1 MFAIFRDV
9 LCRGAAAEGSQG
21 QDRGPRRGS
30 RAGVEAG
37 SAPPLD
43 HISEI
48 LRPEGARRILS
59 RFCFLR
65 TPSGCGSSLQ
75 SLTRGSALKRLPLA
89 TFFHAFS
96 VFLVCSHVAVSSAAS
111 VVAQRQTY
119 PKEIRGYK
127 VERAAV
133 ELKSTAETKKPSKVD
148 KSSAGGQDSASSS
161 TRDDSSSNPAST
173 ASSNAGSDV
182 DQLITFGSPSIARVT
197 PLGITF
203 NVPVV
208 VAPIK
213 QSGHV
218 DFLLF
223 EDMMVN
229 EHSVEID
236 EYHRAFDL
244 PTKKP
249 LTLREPLRFF
259 IYTPVAALAA
269 VGEWSNSRETWPV
282 TGRVYV
288 CGKYKKFL
296 FSFKRCVPVEL
307 NLTMRNP
314 LRGQ

>member
-1 MFAIFRDV
+1 MA
-9 LCRGAAAEGSQG
+9 QG
-21 QDRGPRRGS
+21 
-30 RAGVEAG
+30 
-37 SAPPLD
+37 
-43 HISEI
+43 
-48 LRPEGARRILS
+48 
-59 RFCFLR
+59 
-65 TPSGCGSSLQ
+65 
-75 SLTRGSALKRLPLA
+75 
-89 TFFHAFS
+89 
-96 VFLVCSHVAVSSAAS
+96 
-111 VVAQRQTY
+111 QTY

-133 ELKSTAETKKPSKVD
+133 ELKSTEKKKPSKSGN
-148 KSSAGGQDSASSS
+148 SSAGAQDGASS
-161 TRDDSSSNPAST
+161 THDNSSNQTST
-173 ASSNAGSDV
+173 ASSKAVSAV

-213 QSGHV
+213 QSGKV

-229 EHSVEID
+229 HHSIEID
-236 EYHRAFDL
+236 EYNRAFDL

-249 LTLREPLRFF
+249 LTLNEPLRFF
-259 IYTPVAALAA
+259 IYTPIAALAA
-269 VGEWSNSRETWPV
+269 VGEWSDSRETWPV

-296 FSFKRCVPVEL
+296 LSFKRCVPVEL

>member
-1 MFAIFRDV
+1 MKVRSFYPIALICVIASNAI
-9 LCRGAAAEGSQG
+9 
-21 QDRGPRRGS
+21 
-30 RAGVEAG
+30 
-37 SAPPLD
+37 
-43 HISEI
+43 
-48 LRPEGARRILS
+48 
-59 RFCFLR
+59 
-65 TPSGCGSSLQ
+65 
-75 SLTRGSALKRLPLA
+75 
-89 TFFHAFS
+89 
-96 VFLVCSHVAVSSAAS
+96 
-111 VVAQRQTY
+111 AQRPY

-133 ELKSTAETKKPSKVD
+133 ELKSNDTKKPA
-148 KSSAGGQDSASSS
+148 KSDNAANANKDSGASGPSTGSSS
-161 TRDDSSSNPAST
+161 RQSSPATST
-173 ASSNAGSDV
+173 ASTDV
-182 DQLITFGSPSIARVT
+182 DQLIKFGSPSIARVT

-213 QSGHV
+213 QSGKV

-229 EHSVEID
+229 DHSIEID

-249 LTLREPLRFF
+249 LTLTEPLRFF

-282 TGRVYV
+282 KGRVYV
-288 CGKYKKFL
+288 CGKYRKFL
-296 FSFKRCVPVEL
+296 LSFKRCVPVEL

>member
-1 MFAIFRDV
+1 MKSNAFWFFGIF
-9 LCRGAAAEGSQG
+9 
-21 QDRGPRRGS
+21 
-30 RAGVEAG
+30 
-37 SAPPLD
+37 
-43 HISEI
+43 I
-48 LRPEGARRILS
+48 
-59 RFCFLR
+59 
-65 TPSGCGSSLQ
+65 CGIAWSN
-75 SLTRGSALKRLPLA
+75 AM
-89 TFFHAFS
+89 
-96 VFLVCSHVAVSSAAS
+96 
-111 VVAQRQTY
+111 AQPQTY

-133 ELKSTAETKKPSKVD
+133 ELKSIATKRPSKSDKPVKPTHDSRPSRPGDGSTSDQAGLASPTTDAHVD
-148 KSSAGGQDSASSS
+148 
-161 TRDDSSSNPAST
+161 R
-173 ASSNAGSDV
+173 
-182 DQLITFGSPSIARVT
+182 LITFGSPSIARVT

-213 QSGHV
+213 QSGKV

-223 EDMMVN
+223 EDMTVN
-229 EHSVEID
+229 DHSIEID

-244 PTKKP
+244 PTRKP

-269 VGEWSNSRETWPV
+269 AGEWSNSRETWPV

-296 FSFKRCVPVEL
+296 LSFKRCVPVEL

-314 LRGQ
+314 LRDS

>member
-1 MFAIFRDV
+1 M
-9 LCRGAAAEGSQG
+9 
-21 QDRGPRRGS
+21 
-30 RAGVEAG
+30 
-37 SAPPLD
+37 
-43 HISEI
+43 
-48 LRPEGARRILS
+48 
-59 RFCFLR
+59 
-65 TPSGCGSSLQ
+65 
-75 SLTRGSALKRLPLA
+75 
-89 TFFHAFS
+89 
-96 VFLVCSHVAVSSAAS
+96 
-111 VVAQRQTY
+111 AQRQAH

-133 ELKSTAETKKPSKVD
+133 ELKSNETKKPSKSD
-148 KSSAGGQDSASSS
+148 NAANANKDGGTSSS
-161 TRDDSSSNPAST
+161 SDGSSSGQSSPATST
-173 ASSNAGSDV
+173 TAADV

-203 NVPVV
+203 TVPVV

-213 QSGHV
+213 QSGKV

-223 EDMMVN
+223 EDMRVN
-229 EHSVEID
+229 DHSIEID

-249 LTLREPLRFF
+249 LTLKEPLRFF

-269 VGEWSNSRETWPV
+269 VGEWSNSKETWPV
-282 TGRVYV
+282 TGRVFV

>member
-1 MFAIFRDV
+1 MFCA
-9 LCRGAAAEGSQG
+9 LALLAAA
-21 QDRGPRRGS
+21 D
-30 RAGVEAG
+30 
-37 SAPPLD
+37 
-43 HISEI
+43 
-48 LRPEGARRILS
+48 
-59 RFCFLR
+59 
-65 TPSGCGSSLQ
+65 
-75 SLTRGSALKRLPLA
+75 
-89 TFFHAFS
+89 S
-96 VFLVCSHVAVSSAAS
+96 VR
-111 VVAQRQTY
+111 AQRQPY

-133 ELKSTAETKKPSKVD
+133 ELKSTEKKKPSKSGN
-148 KSSAGGQDSASSS
+148 SSAGGQDIASS
-161 TRDDSSSNPAST
+161 TRDNSSANQTST

-203 NVPVV
+203 DVPVV

-213 QSGHV
+213 QSGKV

-244 PTKKP
+244 PTKKS

-269 VGEWSNSRETWPV
+269 LGEWSNSRETWPV

-307 NLTMRNP
+307 HLSIRNP
-314 LRGQ
+314 LKSF

>member
-1 MFAIFRDV
+1 MIAMVHHGAR
-9 LCRGAAAEGSQG
+9 REAAAEGSQG
-21 QDRGPRRGS
+21 Q
-30 RAGVEAG
+30 AH

-43 HISEI
+43 PPCEPAG
-48 LRPEGARRILS
+48 RPGGAREHRRQLS
-59 RFCFLR
+59 FLR
-65 TPSGCGSSLQ
+65 TPSGCAQLIHMV
-75 SLTRGSALKRLPLA
+75 TRGGVPTRRDLPLA
-89 TFFHAFS
+89 TFLHAFGVVLFCSLALLAAADS
-96 VFLVCSHVAVSSAAS
+96 VR
-111 VVAQRQTY
+111 AQPRTY

-133 ELKSTAETKKPSKVD
+133 ELKSNETKKPSKSD
-148 KSSAGGQDSASSS
+148 NAAKINKGGGTSSS
-161 TRDDSSSNPAST
+161 TDNSSSRPSSPATSPT
-173 ASSNAGSDV
+173 AADV

-213 QSGHV
+213 QSGKV

-229 EHSVEID
+229 DHSIEID

-249 LTLREPLRFF
+249 LTLSEPLRFF

-269 VGEWSNSRETWPV
+269 VGEWSNSKETWPV

-296 FSFKRCVPVEL
+296 LSFKRCVPVEL

>member
-1 MFAIFRDV
+1 VV
-9 LCRGAAAEGSQG
+9 LFCSLALLAAADSVRAQG
-21 QDRGPRRGS
+21 
-30 RAGVEAG
+30 
-37 SAPPLD
+37 
-43 HISEI
+43 
-48 LRPEGARRILS
+48 
-59 RFCFLR
+59 
-65 TPSGCGSSLQ
+65 
-75 SLTRGSALKRLPLA
+75 
-89 TFFHAFS
+89 
-96 VFLVCSHVAVSSAAS
+96 
-111 VVAQRQTY
+111 QTY

-133 ELKSTAETKKPSKVD
+133 ELKSTEKKKPSKSD
-148 KSSAGGQDSASSS
+148 NSSDGGAS
-161 TRDDSSSNPAST
+161 TRDNSSSNQTST
-173 ASSNAGSDV
+173 ASSNAGSAV

-213 QSGHV
+213 QSGKV

-229 EHSVEID
+229 DHSIEID
-236 EYHRAFDL
+236 EYNRAFDL
-244 PTKKP
+244 PTKKT
-249 LTLREPLRFF
+249 LTLNEPLRFF
-259 IYTPVAALAA
+259 IYTPIAALAA
-269 VGEWSNSRETWPV
+269 VGEWNNSSETWPV

-288 CGKYKKFL
+288 CGKYKKLL

>member
-1 MFAIFRDV
+1 M
-9 LCRGAAAEGSQG
+9 
-21 QDRGPRRGS
+21 
-30 RAGVEAG
+30 
-37 SAPPLD
+37 
-43 HISEI
+43 
-48 LRPEGARRILS
+48 
-59 RFCFLR
+59 
-65 TPSGCGSSLQ
+65 
-75 SLTRGSALKRLPLA
+75 
-89 TFFHAFS
+89 
-96 VFLVCSHVAVSSAAS
+96 
-111 VVAQRQTY
+111 AQAQTY

-133 ELKSTAETKKPSKVD
+133 ELKSAEAKKPP
-148 KSSAGGQDSASSS
+148 KS
-161 TRDDSSSNPAST
+161 DDSSTSSQDNVSSKPDGSSSGQPSNGLA
-173 ASSNAGSDV
+173 NAATDV
-182 DQLITFGSPSIARVT
+182 DQLIKFGPPSLARVT

-213 QSGHV
+213 QSGKV

-269 VGEWSNSRETWPV
+269 VGEWSNSKDTWPV

-307 NLTMRNP
+307 NLKMRNP
-314 LRGQ
+314 LRGS

>member
-1 MFAIFRDV
+1 MMVEAQSFTRYV
-9 LCRGAAAEGSQG
+9 LQSLSRGAAAEGSQG
-21 QDRGPRRGS
+21 QAP
-30 RAGVEAG
+30 
-37 SAPPLD
+37 SAQPLD
-43 HISEI
+43 QIPEI
-48 LRPEGARRILS
+48 FRPEGARRILS
-59 RFCFLR
+59 RSCFLR
-65 TPSGCGSSLQ
+65 TPSGCDSSWQ
-75 SLTRGSALKRLPLA
+75 SLTRGGALTRLPLA
-89 TFFHAFS
+89 TFFHALGVVLLGSLALLAAVDS
-96 VFLVCSHVAVSSAAS
+96 VR
-111 VVAQRQTY
+111 AQGRAY

-133 ELKSTAETKKPSKVD
+133 ELKSTETKKPSKSD
-148 KSSAGGQDSASSS
+148 SSSAGGQDGVSS
-161 TRDDSSSNPAST
+161 TRDNPSSNQTST
-173 ASSNAGSDV
+173 ASSIAGSDV
-182 DQLITFGSPSIARVT
+182 DQLITFGSPSIARVS

-213 QSGHV
+213 QSGKV

-229 EHSVEID
+229 DHSIEID

-249 LTLREPLRFF
+249 LTLKEPLRFF

-269 VGEWSNSRETWPV
+269 VGEWSNSREMWPM

>member
-1 MFAIFRDV
+1 MAAIFSSHPFRV
-9 LCRGAAAEGSQG
+9 
-21 QDRGPRRGS
+21 
-30 RAGVEAG
+30 
-37 SAPPLD
+37 
-43 HISEI
+43 
-48 LRPEGARRILS
+48 
-59 RFCFLR
+59 RFFY
-65 TPSGCGSSLQ
+65 P
-75 SLTRGSALKRLPLA
+75 SLTRGGVPTSRDLSLA
-89 TFFHAFS
+89 TFFHACG
-96 VFLVCSHVAVSSAAS
+96 VALCCSLALLTAAVSVRPQS
-111 VVAQRQTY
+111 RTY

-133 ELKSTAETKKPSKVD
+133 ELKSSEVKKPSKSD
-148 KSSAGGQDSASSS
+148 KPATPNQENGASSS
-161 TRDDSSSNPAST
+161 SDGSSSNQAGPASPT
-173 ASSNAGSDV
+173 IDAQV
-182 DQLITFGSPSIARVT
+182 DQLITFGSPSVARVT

-213 QSGHV
+213 QSGKV

-223 EDMMVN
+223 EDMLVN
-229 EHSVEID
+229 EHSIEID
-236 EYHRAFDL
+236 EYQRAFDL
-244 PTKKP
+244 PTKTA

-269 VGEWSNSRETWPV
+269 VGEWNNSTETWPV

>member
-1 MFAIFRDV
+1 MKVR
-9 LCRGAAAEGSQG
+9 
-21 QDRGPRRGS
+21 
-30 RAGVEAG
+30 
-37 SAPPLD
+37 
-43 HISEI
+43 
-48 LRPEGARRILS
+48 
-59 RFCFLR
+59 RFCLL
-65 TPSGCGSSLQ
+65 GI
-75 SLTRGSALKRLPLA
+75 
-89 TFFHAFS
+89 
-96 VFLVCSHVAVSSAAS
+96 LVCSIACANVT
-111 VVAQRQTY
+111 AQGQTY

-133 ELKSTAETKKPSKVD
+133 ELKSTEKKKPSKSGN
-148 KSSAGGQDSASSS
+148 SSGGGQDCSSS
-161 TRDDSSSNPAST
+161 TRDNSSNQTSTTSSKAVPA
-173 ASSNAGSDV
+173 V

-213 QSGHV
+213 QSGKV

-229 EHSVEID
+229 DHSIEID
-236 EYHRAFDL
+236 EYNRAFDL

-249 LTLREPLRFF
+249 LTLNEPLRFF
-259 IYTPVAALAA
+259 IYTPIAALAA
-269 VGEWSNSRETWPV
+269 VGEWSDSREMWPV

-296 FSFKRCVPVEL
+296 LSFKRCVPVEL

>member
-1 MFAIFRDV
+1 MKARSFYPIV
-9 LCRGAAAEGSQG
+9 LICVIASNAMPQ
-21 QDRGPRRGS
+21 
-30 RAGVEAG
+30 
-37 SAPPLD
+37 
-43 HISEI
+43 
-48 LRPEGARRILS
+48 RP
-59 RFCFLR
+59 
-65 TPSGCGSSLQ
+65 
-75 SLTRGSALKRLPLA
+75 
-89 TFFHAFS
+89 
-96 VFLVCSHVAVSSAAS
+96 
-111 VVAQRQTY
+111 Y

-133 ELKSTAETKKPSKVD
+133 ELKSNETKKHT
-148 KSSAGGQDSASSS
+148 KSDNAANANKDGSTTSSS
-161 TRDDSSSNPAST
+161 DGSSSGQSSPATSST
-173 ASSNAGSDV
+173 AADV

-213 QSGHV
+213 QSGKV

-229 EHSVEID
+229 DHSIEID

-249 LTLREPLRFF
+249 LTLKEPLRFF

-269 VGEWSNSRETWPV
+269 VGEWSNSKETWPV

>member
-1 MFAIFRDV
+1 M
-9 LCRGAAAEGSQG
+9 
-21 QDRGPRRGS
+21 
-30 RAGVEAG
+30 
-37 SAPPLD
+37 
-43 HISEI
+43 
-48 LRPEGARRILS
+48 
-59 RFCFLR
+59 
-65 TPSGCGSSLQ
+65 
-75 SLTRGSALKRLPLA
+75 
-89 TFFHAFS
+89 
-96 VFLVCSHVAVSSAAS
+96 
-111 VVAQRQTY
+111 AQRMY

-133 ELKSTAETKKPSKVD
+133 ELKSTEAKKPAKADKPAKPNQDGNTS
-148 KSSAGGQDSASSS
+148 KSSNGSSS
-161 TRDDSSSNPAST
+161 HGADPASPAT
-173 ASSNAGSDV
+173 DAQV

-213 QSGHV
+213 QSGKV

-229 EHSVEID
+229 DHSIEID
-236 EYHRAFDL
+236 EYHREFDL

-249 LTLREPLRFF
+249 LTLNQPLRFF

-269 VGEWSNSRETWPV
+269 VGEWSNSRESWPV

-296 FSFKRCVPVEL
+296 FSLKRCVPVEL

-314 LRGQ
+314 LRG

>member
-1 MFAIFRDV
+1 MKVRWIFLFVIVD
-9 LCRGAAAEGSQG
+9 LIAYSNAM
-21 QDRGPRRGS
+21 
-30 RAGVEAG
+30 
-37 SAPPLD
+37 
-43 HISEI
+43 
-48 LRPEGARRILS
+48 
-59 RFCFLR
+59 
-65 TPSGCGSSLQ
+65 
-75 SLTRGSALKRLPLA
+75 
-89 TFFHAFS
+89 
-96 VFLVCSHVAVSSAAS
+96 
-111 VVAQRQTY
+111 AQRPPY

-133 ELKSTAETKKPSKVD
+133 ELKSNDTKKPA
-148 KSSAGGQDSASSS
+148 KSDNTAKPNKNGGTINSSDGSSS
-161 TRDDSSSNPAST
+161 DQSGPGASDT
-173 ASSNAGSDV
+173 AADV
-182 DQLITFGSPSIARVT
+182 DQLITFGSPSIARLT

-213 QSGHV
+213 QSGKV

-223 EDMMVN
+223 EDMSVN
-229 EHSVEID
+229 DHSIEID
-236 EYHRAFDL
+236 EYHRQFDL

-269 VGEWSNSRETWPV
+269 VGEWSNSRQTWPV

>member
-1 MFAIFRDV
+1 M
-9 LCRGAAAEGSQG
+9 
-21 QDRGPRRGS
+21 
-30 RAGVEAG
+30 
-37 SAPPLD
+37 
-43 HISEI
+43 
-48 LRPEGARRILS
+48 
-59 RFCFLR
+59 
-65 TPSGCGSSLQ
+65 
-75 SLTRGSALKRLPLA
+75 
-89 TFFHAFS
+89 AFS
-96 VFLVCSHVAVSSAAS
+96 NAM
-111 VVAQRQTY
+111 AQSPTY

-133 ELKSTAETKKPSKVD
+133 ELKSTADARKPSKSEQPQTPNQD
-148 KSSAGGQDSASSS
+148 GGTSSS
-161 TRDDSSSNPAST
+161 SDGSTSNQTGT
-173 ASSNAGSDV
+173 ASSPTDAQV

-203 NVPVV
+203 HVPVV

-213 QSGHV
+213 QSGKV

-229 EHSVEID
+229 EHSIEID
-236 EYHRAFDL
+236 EYQRAFDL

-249 LTLREPLRFF
+249 LTLKEPLRFF

-269 VGEWSNSRETWPV
+269 VGEWSNSTATWPV

-314 LRGQ
+314 LRSQ